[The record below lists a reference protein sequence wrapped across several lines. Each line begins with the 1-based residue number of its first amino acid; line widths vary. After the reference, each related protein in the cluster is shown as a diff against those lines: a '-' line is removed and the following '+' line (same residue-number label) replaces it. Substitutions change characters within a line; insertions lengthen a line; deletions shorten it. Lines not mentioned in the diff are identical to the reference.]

1 MNGQE
6 RRFLIGLARA
16 FGGAIIFVLPM
27 LLTMEMWWL
36 GFYLNRWHLI
46 LLMILNIPL
55 LIGLSHYSGFEA
67 TFELKEDALDAFVAY
82 AVAFVTA
89 SIVLILIGAVNNG
102 MALDEVIGKI
112 TIQTIPGS
120 IGALLAQ
127 SQFGG
132 SNEVEDS
139 EETETGNHPGYLG
152 TMFLM
157 VIGALVLGLNV
168 APTEEVILIAFQITK
183 WHAVILAVLSIA
195 AMHAFVYV
203 VRFQGQEPVL
213 EETPTGSTFLRFTIV
228 GYVLVLLVSLYL
240 LWTFERTI
248 STPLD
253 RIVVMGIVLGFPG
266 SIGAAAARLI
276 L

>member
-1 MNGQE
+1 MNKE

-36 GFYLNRWHLI
+36 GFYLSRWHLI
-46 LLMILNIPL
+46 LVMILNIPL
-55 LIGLSHYSGFEA
+55 LIGLSHYSGFET
-67 TFELKEDALDAFVAY
+67 TFELIEDTLDAFVAY
-82 AVAFVTA
+82 AVAFITA
-89 SIVLILIGAVNNG
+89 AVVLILIGAINYG
-102 MALDEVIGKI
+102 MAPDEVIGKI
-112 TIQTIPGS
+112 AIQTIPGS

-132 SNEVEDS
+132 GGV
-139 EETETGNHPGYLG
+139 EETESRNHIGYIG

-168 APTEEVILIAFQITK
+168 APTEEVILIAFRMTK
-183 WHAVILAVLSIA
+183 WHAIFLALLSIA

-203 VRFQGQEPVL
+203 VHFRGQITMPED
-213 EETPTGSTFLRFTIV
+213 TPLGSTFLRFTIT
-228 GYVLVLLVSLYL
+228 GYVVVLLVSLYL
-240 LWTFERTI
+240 LWTFGRTI

-253 RIVVMGIVLGFPG
+253 QIAVMGIVLGFPC